1 MDALWIVS
9 EMKKKE
15 FKAAETEMAA
25 IVKFKQGLAVVAQCG
40 LWGGLVHIVLET
52 A

>member
-9 EMKKKE
+9 EMKKK
-15 FKAAETEMAA
+15 KSLKTETAA

-40 LWGGLVHIVLET
+40 LWGGLVHIVL
-52 A
+52 AAA